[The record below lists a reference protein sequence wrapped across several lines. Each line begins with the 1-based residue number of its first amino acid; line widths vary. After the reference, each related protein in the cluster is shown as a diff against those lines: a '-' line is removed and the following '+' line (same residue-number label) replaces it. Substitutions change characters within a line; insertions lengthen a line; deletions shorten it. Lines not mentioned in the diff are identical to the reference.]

1 MTTNRSGQF
10 RKKKV
15 YFTQVSN
22 IALRDNNL
30 SLKAK
35 GLYSLIQSYLTIEDF
50 TLYKNTLKKHLK
62 EGEKAFESTWKE
74 LKDAAYLIQYRL
86 QDEKTKQFYYEY
98 ELLDEP
104 NSELANKVH
113 SSQNRKKYEEKSHN
127 PKKVDMDKKYEKSK
141 KAIPT
146 KRDGMD
152 NGCDGKVG
160 VYNNTDTNNTDLT
173 NTISSSCSTPSIEEL
188 YLLFEEAFNKKPSS
202 YMKKKINKFIEE
214 SNLEFVISI
223 LEYSIEHDAKSPAYL
238 FKTLE
243 ELIAKNITTV
253 EAFRES
259 IENYYDN
266 KEQDTKNHSESKSE
280 GNNNKIKVGSKLNNL
295 NKKKSVANF
304 TERDNYDFDNL
315 EAALLGWDENID
327 VDDIFKKE

>member
-1 MTTNRSGQF
+1 MSTNRSGQF

-22 IALRDNNL
+22 VALRDCNL

-35 GLYSLIQSYLTIEDF
+35 GLYALIQSYLTIEDF

-86 QDEKTKQFYYEY
+86 QDPKTKQFYYEY

-113 SSQNRKKYEEKSHN
+113 SSQNRKKQEEKSHN
-127 PKKVDMDKKYEKSK
+127 PKKVGMDKKVEETK

-146 KRDGMD
+146 KREVMD
-152 NGCDGKVG
+152 NGCSGKVG
-160 VYNNTDTNNTDLT
+160 VYNNTNTNYTDLT
-173 NTISSSCSTPSIEEL
+173 NTISNSSSTATIEDL
-188 YLLFEEAFNKKPSS
+188 YNSFEETFDKKPSS
-202 YMKKKINKFIEE
+202 YMKNKLLNFIDQT
-214 SNLEFVISI
+214 NLNFIFEVLVYCS
-223 LEYSIEHDAKSPAYL
+223 EHNAKSPSYL

-243 ELIAKNITTV
+243 KLIAKNVTTV
-253 EAFRES
+253 EMFNES
-259 IENYYDN
+259 IENHY
-266 KEQDTKNHSESKSE
+266 KELESKKKTKKVKTSKN
-280 GNNNKIKVGSKLNNL
+280 GKIPPRP
-295 NKKKSVANF
+295 ANF
-304 TERDNYDFDNL
+304 TQREYDWDQLERELLDNSV
-315 EAALLGWDENID
+315 WDD
-327 VDDIFKKE
+327 